1 LIDACEWHAIVCLMV
16 LEARTGRWNEGVV
29 HLGQMPRLRGM
40 YSGNVIEAGVDG
52 VGINGVEVNRLGVNG
67 VQLGELRQLQD

>member
-1 LIDACEWHAIVCLMV
+1 MV

-40 YSGNVIEAGVDG
+40 YSANVIEVGIDG
-52 VGINGVEVNRLGVNG
+52 VRINRLEVNRLEVNR
-67 VQLGELRQLQD
+67 V